1 VRDLAFVGFILAL
14 LGLGLKRP
22 FLLVLA
28 YVYVDTVSPQRLS
41 YYLLNSI
48 PLSMIVAGVAIAGWL
63 IADDKRGFRVA
74 PRQGLMLMLLGW
86 VFYTTSHADFPVEAL
101 DKWDWVWKSLL
112 WAFFLPFA
120 LRTRLRLEAILLFLV
135 LSAGAIVIV
144 GGIKTLASGGGY
156 GVLNLMVTSNSGL
169 YEGSTISTVAIAIVP
184 VILWL
189 SRFGTLYPR
198 DWRVRLFAAA
208 LIFACLLIPVGTEAR
223 TGLVCIGVLAIL
235 MLRDAKRRFLYMGAV
250 ALLGLASIPFLPS
263 SFSTRMDT
271 ISKHEADSSAAS
283 RLAVWGWTWDYAK
296 EHPLGGGFEA
306 YRQNR
311 LQVSTVATKGA
322 GPVAQVDWKVL
333 EDKGRAYHSS
343 YFEMLGEQ
351 GFPGLILFLLIQAAG
366 LVRMEVL
373 RRRFRR
379 EEGDK
384 AWISPLATAL
394 QSAQIIY
401 LTGSLFVGIAFQ
413 PFVWMLLAVQI
424 GLDLTLARRARAEA
438 KTPFLRPQAVSSE
451 ASAFS

>member
-1 VRDLAFVGFILAL
+1 MRDLAFIGFLLAL
-14 LGLGLKRP
+14 LALGLKRP
-22 FLLVLA
+22 FLFVLV
-28 YVYVDTVSPQRLS
+28 YTYVDTVSPQRLS
-41 YYLLNSI
+41 YYLINSI
-48 PLSMIVAGVAIAGWL
+48 PLSMYVAAFAMGGWL
-63 IADDKRGFRVA
+63 LADDKRQLRIA

-86 VFYTTSHADFPVEAL
+86 AFYTTSHADFPVEAL
-101 DKWDWVWKSLL
+101 EKWDWVSKSLI
-112 WAFFLPFA
+112 WAMFMPLA
-120 LRTRLRLEAILLFLV
+120 LRTRLRLEAALLFMV

-144 GGIKTLASGGGY
+144 GGMKTLASGGGY

-189 SRFGTLYPR
+189 SRFGTVFPR

-235 MLRDAKRRFLYMGAV
+235 MLRDVKRRFLYMGAV
-250 ALLGLASIPFLPS
+250 ALLVAAAVPFLPS
-263 SFSTRMDT
+263 SFSSRMDT
-271 ISKHEADSSAAS
+271 ISTHESDSSAAS

-296 EHPLGGGFEA
+296 AHPLGGGFEA

-311 LQVSTVATKGA
+311 LQVHTVATSGT

-351 GFPGLILFLLIQAAG
+351 GFPGLTLFLLIQLGG
-366 LVRMEVL
+366 LVRMEIL

-424 GLDLTLARRARAEA
+424 GLDLTLARRAKAAA
-438 KTPFLRPQAVSSE
+438 KRPFLQRQAVSSE